1 MADRSRG
8 DGWWEASDGK
18 WYPLELLDS
27 PLPEWSAAVRAPE
40 AVVVRDTSVP
50 SSLSLAA
57 GAAVLVS
64 ATAHA
69 SVALAGLNLVS
80 AMSANTG
87 PSFVDDLP
95 VNRTEY
101 GIWALATLF
110 SLLALVVAAVL
121 VMIWL
126 FRFSKALDARG
137 ANGRTWSSGWTIGS
151 WFIPLANLVIP
162 RLVVGEMERIANVP
176 YRNEFVGESWKRY
189 RRSAVGDLWWLL
201 WVSGNVV
208 ATFGEFGRIFG
219 PDDDGRFAALL
230 AVTSIGYVMMAVGGA
245 ALFVVIRTM
254 TRSANA

>member
-18 WYPLELLDS
+18 WYPVELLDS
-27 PLPEWSAAVRAPE
+27 PLPEWSMAVQAPE
-40 AVVVRDTSVP
+40 AVVVPETSVP

-64 ATAHA
+64 AAAHA

-87 PSFVDDLP
+87 PSFVDELP

-101 GIWALATLF
+101 GIWAIATLF

-137 ANGRTWSSGWTIGS
+137 ASGRTWSSGWTIGG

-176 YRNEFVGESWKRY
+176 YTNEFVGESWKKY
-189 RRSAVGDLWWLL
+189 RRSSVGDLWWLM

-230 AVTSIGYVMMAVGGA
+230 AVTSIGYIMMAIGGV
-245 ALFVVIRTM
+245 ALFMLIRTM

>member
-27 PLPEWSAAVRAPE
+27 PVPERSTEVQVLEDVVPPETAVP
-40 AVVVRDTSVP
+40 VV
-50 SSLSLAA
+50 LSLAA

-101 GIWALATLF
+101 GIWAVATLF
-110 SLLALVVAAVL
+110 SLLALVVAAIL

-137 ANGRTWSSGWTIGS
+137 TTGRTWSSGWTIGG

-162 RLVVGEMERIANVP
+162 RLVVGEMERIASVT
-176 YRNEFVGESWKRY
+176 YANEFIGESWKRY
-189 RRSAVGDLWWLL
+189 RRSAMGDLWWLM

-230 AVTSIGYVMMAVGGA
+230 AVTSIGYIMMAIGGV
-245 ALFVVIRTM
+245 ALFIVIRTM

>member
-27 PLPEWSAAVRAPE
+27 PLPEWPAAVQVHEPVTRLE
-40 AVVVRDTSVP
+40 TAVP
-50 SSLSLAA
+50 AALSLAA
-57 GAAVLVS
+57 GTAVLVS

-69 SVALAGLNLVS
+69 GVALAGLNLVA
-80 AMSANTG
+80 AMSSNAG

-101 GIWALATLF
+101 GIWAIATLF

-126 FRFSKALDARG
+126 FRFSTVLDARG
-137 ANGRTWSSGWTIGS
+137 ASGRSWSSGWTIGG

-162 RLVVGEMERIANVP
+162 RLVIGELERIASVP
-176 YRNEFVGESWKRY
+176 YANEFVGESWKRY
-189 RRSAVGDLWWLL
+189 RRSSVGDLWWLM

-230 AVTSIGYVMMAVGGA
+230 AVTSIGYIMMAVGGV
-245 ALFVVIRTM
+245 ALFVLIRTM
-254 TRSANA
+254 TRSANG

>member
-18 WYPLELLDS
+18 WYPVELLDS
-27 PLPEWSAAVRAPE
+27 PLPEWSMAVQAPE
-40 AVVVRDTSVP
+40 AVVVPETSVP

-64 ATAHA
+64 AAAHA

-87 PSFVDDLP
+87 PSFVDELP

-101 GIWALATLF
+101 GIWAIATLF

-137 ANGRTWSSGWTIGS
+137 ASGRTWSSGWTIGG

-176 YRNEFVGESWKRY
+176 YTNEFVGESWKKY
-189 RRSAVGDLWWLL
+189 RRSSVGDLWWLMC
-201 WVSGNVV
+201 
-208 ATFGEFGRIFG
+208 
-219 PDDDGRFAALL
+219 
-230 AVTSIGYVMMAVGGA
+230 GYIMMAIGGV
-245 ALFVVIRTM
+245 ALFMLIRTM